1 MTSKNNSGLVVDIH
15 RFSLYDGPG
24 IRTVVFLK
32 GCPLDCLWCHNPES
46 KSYKPQL
53 SFNQSKC
60 TNCFEC
66 VKVCSNGAHFIDAN
80 GAHSVDFEKCRA
92 CGNCAEVCPSGALTI
107 IGKPYT
113 ADEIVSLAL
122 KDKPYY
128 DESGGGITLSGGEP
142 MAQFEFTLDVLKKAK
157 AAGLH
162 TALETC
168 GFTRVSR
175 YLDVMPYVD
184 LFLYDYK
191 ATNPIAHKE
200 YTGADNNLIL
210 DNLRVLAE
218 SGAEIVLRCPL
229 IPGFNDTDDHLKGIA
244 SLSLTYPNI
253 KMIEIM
259 PYHTIGLDKAKKIG
273 APQQLAGFPA
283 STAEDKLLWLAKI
296 KNYGCPESMLK
307 AN

>member
-1 MTSKNNSGLVVDIH
+1 M
-15 RFSLYDGPG
+15 
-24 IRTVVFLK
+24 
-32 GCPLDCLWCHNPES
+32 
-46 KSYKPQL
+46 
-53 SFNQSKC
+53 
-60 TNCFEC
+60 
-66 VKVCSNGAHFIDAN
+66 
-80 GAHSVDFEKCRA
+80 
-92 CGNCAEVCPSGALTI
+92 
-107 IGKPYT
+107 
-113 ADEIVSLAL
+113 ADEIISLAL

-142 MAQFEFTLDVLKKAK
+142 MAQLDFTLDVLKKAK

-168 GFTRVSR
+168 GFTRASR

-191 ATNPIAHKE
+191 ATDPAAHKE
-200 YTGADNNLIL
+200 YTGADNHLIL
-210 DNLRVLAE
+210 DNLKLIAE
-218 SGAEIVLRCPL
+218 SGAEIILRCPL

-244 SLSLTYPNI
+244 NLSLTYPNI

-273 APQQLAGFPA
+273 SPRQLAELPA

-296 KNYGCPESMLK
+296 RNYGCPEGLLK